1 MATNFWTSSHHANW
15 IFADREALRK
25 QREQMSPGFK
35 PLEVQRL
42 HLHFTEY
49 IHKTGQKLRLRQRV
63 LATACV
69 YYKRFYIRASLA
81 QFDPRLVAPTLLFMA
96 SKVEESAL
104 SMKSF
109 VQVLQSPGFLISLFF
124 SPLLLFFD
132 ILVFLDRWGFIID
145 I

>member
-1 MATNFWTSSHHANW
+1 
-15 IFADREALRK
+15 
-25 QREQMSPGFK
+25 MSPGFK